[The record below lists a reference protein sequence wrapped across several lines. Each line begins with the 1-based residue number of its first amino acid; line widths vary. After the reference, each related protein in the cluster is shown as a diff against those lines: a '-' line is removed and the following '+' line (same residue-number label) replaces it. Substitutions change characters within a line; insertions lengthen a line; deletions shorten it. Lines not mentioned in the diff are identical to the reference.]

1 MEEKELLPEEINCV
15 IYHHPCPD
23 GMGSAYVAWRYL
35 KHKSNVE
42 YIGASYY
49 GPPDVTGK
57 NVLLCD
63 ISYRKS
69 IILDMIQKA
78 NNQNMVD
85 TDKAW
90 KMMYTRLENDGL
102 IEKHITPQERSM
114 IPVIPLWM
122 KWAASFLVLITTG
135 LFLFS
140 TLTTDNK
147 YQTLTNSENNT
158 MIQVLQDGSIVYL
171 AEHSTLTF
179 PSRFNRKQRTVT
191 LQGQAFFDIQYNPD
205 KPFTVETETMK
216 VKVLG
221 TSFNIKSDDTGFFEI
236 LVEEGLVEV
245 QKRIPDGQIM
255 KVGSGEHVSVSDNT
269 FHKTISHDM
278 TASSWKTTR
287 MQFKDE
293 TLENVLSVISRNYNT
308 NLYLEHANLK
318 SRKLTVTFY
327 NNTLPTIIELICL
340 SMDLEVEEHPDTG
353 ILFKP
358 KT

>member
-1 MEEKELLPEEINCV
+1 
-15 IYHHPCPD
+15 
-23 GMGSAYVAWRYL
+23 
-35 KHKSNVE
+35 
-42 YIGASYY
+42 
-49 GPPDVTGK
+49 
-57 NVLLCD
+57 
-63 ISYRKS
+63 
-69 IILDMIQKA
+69 MI
-78 NNQNMVD
+78 D

-90 KMMYTRLENDGL
+90 NVMYARLEKDGL
-102 IEKHITPQERSM
+102 IEEHMAHHEISM
-114 IPVIPLWM
+114 FHAIPFWM

-140 TLTTDNK
+140 ILTTDN
-147 YQTLTNSENNT
+147 QHQVLTNSENNT

-191 LQGQAFFDIQYNPD
+191 LQGQAFFDIQYNPE
-205 KPFTVETETMK
+205 KHFTVETETMN

-221 TSFNIKSDDTGFFEI
+221 TSFNIKSDNTGFFEI

-255 KVGSGEHVSVSDNT
+255 EVGPGEQLSVSDNT

-278 TASSWKTTR
+278 TASSWRTTR

-308 NLYLEHANLK
+308 RLYLEHDNLK
-318 SRKLTVTFY
+318 SRRLTVTFY

-340 SMDLEVEEHPDTG
+340 SMDLEAEEHPDTS